1 MNLLK
6 EGDIVMVYDSNYGK
20 VLKGIVIQDEMEYNQ
35 LYIAVVNNGSV
46 FHNYYYKY
54 VVTKV
59 F

>member
-20 VLKGIVIQDEMEYNQ
+20 ALKGIVIQDEMEGTQVYVA
-35 LYIAVVNNGSV
+35 IVSNGSV
-46 FHNYYYKY
+46 FQNYYDKY
-54 VVTKV
+54 IITKV

>member
-20 VLKGIVIQDEMEYNQ
+20 VLKGIVIQDEMEDNQ

-46 FHNYYYKY
+46 FQNYYDKY
-54 VVTKV
+54 IITKV